1 MSTHILALHSS
12 GSPAEM
18 WRSLARLPALA
29 GVPIHAPALLGY
41 PPHPPVAVGEVVTLA
56 QEIAHV
62 RAQLPAGVT
71 RLHLIGHSYGGVVAL
86 AMARA
91 LPSIVASVWVYEP
104 VIFSALRHD
113 PAAEPEARA
122 VADAHFASPQ
132 FRDPTK
138 AGTEE
143 WCRSFIDYWN
153 RPGSFDRLTAD
164 QRAAVISV
172 GGKIFAELIEIY
184 FGQTTFADWRPEAPL
199 TVAHGE
205 RTPLPAQAMARGLV
219 AVTPGATL
227 DVIARAGHMAPLT
240 DPASIHPSVSAHLQR
255 VGLA

>member
-1 MSTHILALHSS
+1 MSTHVLALHSS

-29 GVPIHAPALLGY
+29 GIPLHAPALLGY
-41 PPHPPVAVGEVVTLA
+41 PPNTPVAVGERVTLA
-56 QEIAHV
+56 EEIAHV
-62 RAQLPAGVT
+62 RAQLPSGIA

-91 LPSIVASVWVYEP
+91 LPDLVASVWVYEP

-122 VADAHFASPQ
+122 AADAHFAAPE
-132 FRDPTK
+132 FRDPAY
-138 AGTEE
+138 AGTEA
-143 WCRSFIDYWN
+143 WCRQFIDYWN

-164 QRAAVISV
+164 QRAAVLAF
-172 GGKIFAELIEIY
+172 GGKIYAELLEIY
-184 FGQTTFADWRPEAPL
+184 FAETTFADWRPEAPL
-199 TVAHGE
+199 TVAYGE
-205 RTPLPAQAMARGLV
+205 RTPLPAQAMARGLH
-219 AVTPGATL
+219 AITPGSTL

-240 DPASIHPSVSAHLQR
+240 DPASIHPSLGAHFAR